1 MITIP
6 NDYPVQPIASILD
19 PTATR
24 AMQCGTCGLAW
35 DDAIV
40 TSMTPVPS
48 GRCPF
53 EYFHEDDEYDECPIM
68 VEVDGPPSGE
78 RIGTCTCGRP
88 IYRSRMAGTIYH
100 ATEDGW
106 TPRHVDDDG
115 TIHPAAPK
123 P

>member
-6 NDYPVQPIASILD
+6 NDYPVQPIEPND
-19 PTATR
+19 PSAIAPAT
-24 AMQCGTCGLAW
+24 CGTCGLTW
-35 DDAIV
+35 DDGKV
-40 TSMTPVPS
+40 TSMTPAPS
-48 GRCPF
+48 ARCPF
-53 EYFHEDDEYDECPIM
+53 EAFHEDDDEDDECPIL

-78 RIGTCTCGRP
+78 HIGACTCGRP

-100 ATEDGW
+100 ATDDGW

-115 TIHPAAPK
+115 TIHPATPN